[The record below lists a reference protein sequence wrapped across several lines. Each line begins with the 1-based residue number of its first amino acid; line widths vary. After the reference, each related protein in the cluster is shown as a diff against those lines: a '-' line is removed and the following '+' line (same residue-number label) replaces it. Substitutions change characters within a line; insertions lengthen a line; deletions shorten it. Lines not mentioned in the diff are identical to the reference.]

1 MPECVVC
8 KGYYE
13 AGQRCK
19 RCGSDNSAW
28 EQWKREMEVLGTPWA
43 MVHFLA
49 PHFWLPLL
57 IAIWALVFGLLG
69 MFWFWSGVKAYVLWL
84 AIAFTFLGCIFAAQ
98 SAYANRFA
106 LREQELL
113 ARVQRGWKKSL
124 GPGMQATLAPAVAV
138 VLTVILSIVLVNN
151 ATLWGL
157 MAWLVLEPPSTA
169 SIMEVTPLEEGIP
182 GEDLPLEEKV
192 TRALPLMCLIG
203 YVLVPVAFARAS
215 SYMLAQEY
223 AGRLNERL
231 PQPIFLRENLLAE
244 VVQREATHAVGRSP
258 GNWTWDHMERS
269 DSGGIRL
276 KALEK
281 TGTRTEESLTGD
293 KVERPVYTTYVIEA
307 DPWSRITKVAPEE
320 PEGER

>member
-1 MPECVVC
+1 
-8 KGYYE
+8 
-13 AGQRCK
+13 
-19 RCGSDNSAW
+19 
-28 EQWKREMEVLGTPWA
+28 METLGTPWA

-84 AIAFTFLGCIFAAQ
+84 AIAFTFLGCILSAQ
-98 SAYANRFA
+98 SAYANRFR

-113 ARVQRGWKKSL
+113 ARVQRGWKNRFRPGLTPGVAL
-124 GPGMQATLAPAVAV
+124 G
-138 VLTVILSIVLVNN
+138 LTIVLSILLVESAVLWDL
-151 ATLWGL
+151 T
-157 MAWLVLEPPSTA
+157 AWLVLEPPSTA
-169 SIMEVTPLEEGIP
+169 SIVEVPPLEEGIP
-182 GEDLPLEEKV
+182 RQVIPLEERV
-192 TRALPLMCLIG
+192 TRAFPLMCLIG
-203 YVLVPVAFARAS
+203 YVLVPAAFARTSAL
-215 SYMLAQEY
+215 MLAQEY

-244 VVQREATHAVGRSP
+244 VVQREATHAVGKSP
-258 GNWTWDHMERS
+258 GNWTWDQIERGEN
-269 DSGGIRL
+269 GGVRL

-320 PEGER
+320 PEGEK